1 MITFR
6 RLSVIV
12 AAASAA
18 AAGVVV
24 WRALMKLM
32 EPDDPYSSG
41 LDWVEP
47 GPASGLE

>member
-6 RLSVIV
+6 RLSVIA

-18 AAGVVV
+18 AIGIVV

-41 LDWVEP
+41 LDWVQS
-47 GPASGLE
+47 GPASGV